1 MRAILQKAK
10 YFLDID
16 FADTSDDFLLE
27 ELLNQSVD
35 TIETY
40 CNRKFKRAIYTEEV
54 KGYNTLYVKNTPII
68 DVLEL
73 IDEDDEVIS
82 CRFTEDKITLFR
94 KGKTSL
100 TGAIRPDEPIIK
112 KYFVSYEGGYDV
124 IPQAISKVIIEMIMI
139 AYEEIKNKTISVKN
153 RNEGSVSQTFLD
165 KVSIQ
170 ERHKE
175 ILDTYKIINI

>member
-1 MRAILQKAK
+1 MLTTIQKVK
-10 YFLDID
+10 FFLDIE
-16 FADTSDDFLLE
+16 FNDTSEDFLLE
-27 ELLNQSVD
+27 ELINQATD

-68 DVLEL
+68 DILEL
-73 IDEDDEVIS
+73 IDEDDEDVN
-82 CRFTEDKITLFR
+82 CRFTENKIILSR

-112 KYFVSYEGGYDV
+112 KYFVSYEGGYEA
-124 IPQAISKVIIEMIMI
+124 IPPAVSKVATEMVVI
-139 AYEEIKNKTISVKN
+139 AYEEIKNKTISIKN
-153 RNEGSVSQTFLD
+153 RTEGSVNQTFID
-165 KVSIQ
+165 KIGIQ

-175 ILDTYKIINI
+175 ILDAFKIINI